1 MTKSPKPT
9 PITGRVT
16 TTRLAEIVAADLA
29 AAGVEITPD
38 DAPVLL
44 RVVFDAI
51 GRAAA
56 SGHDVAITNFGTWF
70 STRTRRVIRRN
81 PQNGDPIPSPAHQRV
96 RFRPSP
102 TLVAGVRARDRR
114 FSIRKSPKSPRTGQ

>member
-1 MTKSPKPT
+1 MKSPKIT

-16 TTRLAEIVAADLA
+16 TTRLAKIVAADLA
-29 AAGVEITPD
+29 AAGVEFTPD
-38 DAPVLL
+38 DVPVLL

-51 GRAAA
+51 GRATA

-70 STRTRRVIRRN
+70 STRTRRVMRRN
-81 PQNGDPIPSPAHQRV
+81 PQNGEPIPSPAHQRV

-102 TLVAGVRARDRR
+102 TLVAGVRAKNRK
-114 FSIRKSPKSPRTGQ
+114 FTIRKSPRTGQ